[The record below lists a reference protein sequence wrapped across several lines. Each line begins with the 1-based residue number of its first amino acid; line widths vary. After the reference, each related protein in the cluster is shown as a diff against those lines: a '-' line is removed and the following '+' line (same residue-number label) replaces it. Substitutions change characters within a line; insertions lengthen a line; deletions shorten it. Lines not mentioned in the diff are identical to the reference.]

1 MSGLRSA
8 GLGLALGPV
17 VGGVLVDVAGWR
29 WVFLV
34 NVPFVL
40 LAVPFGLR
48 WLPESRRPGV
58 PPLDIPG
65 AALSTLALG
74 GIVFTLIE
82 GVDAG
87 WTSPAVLI
95 AAITG
100 VAAGVAFLATELRR
114 RHPLF
119 DVRVLARRR
128 VAAGALVILAAYIAT
143 LGMLFVLPQYVQYV
157 QDGSAFASGL
167 EVAPFGLG
175 LGLFA
180 VDERAARREVRVGR
194 ASCLRVCSPRR
205 PASCRCCSSPP
216 TARPRSCCSAPR
228 SSVAASARWPR
239 R

>member
-1 MSGLRSA
+1 MGELIAARVLMGVAACCVMPPALSLLAVLFPPELRSKAAGIWSGVA

-17 VGGVLVDVAGWR
+17 LGGLLVDVAGWR

-40 LAVPFGLR
+40 LAIPFGLR

-95 AAITG
+95 AAVTG
-100 VAAGVAFLATELRR
+100 VAAGAAFLATELRR

-119 DVRVLARRR
+119 DVRVLARPR
-128 VAAGALVILAAYIAT
+128 VAAGAFVILAAYIAT

-157 QDGSAFASGL
+157 QDGSALASGL

-175 LGLFA
+175 LGLW
-180 VDERAARREVRVGR
+180 RR
-194 ASCLRVCSPRR
+194 
-205 PASCRCCSSPP
+205 
-216 TARPRSCCSAPR
+216 
-228 SSVAASARWPR
+228 
-239 R
+239 